1 MGLFAQE
8 REIEKG
14 GNQKWQILSDSA
26 LTARRGI
33 TFPSRFSADVFKE
46 EFQMTEARF
55 KAHVVSLASMSGISS
70 DLIRFEAD
78 KEEGKLMARLD
89 GILIIGNSVSN
100 KVTVCFGSGHKAMA
114 VI

>member
-1 MGLFAQE
+1 M
-8 REIEKG
+8 RKG
-14 GNQKWQILSDSA
+14 RNQKNGRNHQTGSWWLGNIPAERQISVC
-26 LTARRGI
+26 THV
-33 TFPSRFSADVFKE
+33 ADVFKE

-78 KEEGKLMARLD
+78 KEEGKLMARLA